1 MKKITITFFIA
12 FAIISAQSKVGTSAA
27 QFLGIGVGP
36 KSVAMGGAFTSIAD
50 DASTMYWNPGAIS
63 RLGSS
68 QTMFSSTNWLVD
80 TNINLLAAVLKLNSS
95 NAIGIF
101 FTQLDYG
108 EEEITDLYNQSGTNL
123 YWKAS
128 DLVTGLSYSRN
139 LTNRFSIGGSLKYIT
154 QKIYNESAS
163 AVALDVGLLYQSL
176 NEDFR
181 IGMSISNFGTDMTL
195 DGKDLLKTIDLDP
208 DNSGHNETIVA
219 KLKTDAWPLP
229 LFFRVGISSDII
241 NSDVIRLTVASDF
254 FMPSDDVE
262 SMNFGMEAGFL
273 GRVFLRAGYKAI
285 GDSASEEGLTMGIGA
300 QVYVSGFGMVVDYT
314 VQDFGKFGYIPH
326 WGLSVLLK

>member
-1 MKKITITFFIA
+1 MKKITITIIIA
-12 FAIISAQSKVGTSAA
+12 FAMISAQSKVGTSAA

-50 DASTMYWNPGAIS
+50 DASTLYWNPGAIS
-63 RLGSS
+63 RLENS
-68 QTMFSSTNWLVD
+68 QTMFSNTNWLVD
-80 TNINLLAAVLKLNSS
+80 TNINLLAGVLKLNNS

-108 EEEITDLYNQSGTNL
+108 EEEITDLYNQSGTDL

-128 DLVTGLSYSRN
+128 DLVTGLSYARN

-154 QKIYNESAS
+154 QKIHNESAS
-163 AVALDVGLLYQSL
+163 AVALDVGLLYQSA
-176 NEDFR
+176 NEAFR
-181 IGMSISNFGTDMTL
+181 IGMSISNFGTDMAL
-195 DGKDLLKTIDLDP
+195 DGKDLLQTIDLDP

-229 LFFRVGISSDII
+229 LFFRVGLSSDVI
-241 NSDVIRLTVASDF
+241 NTDVIRLTVASDF

-262 SMNFGMEAGFL
+262 SLNVGMEAGFL
-273 GRVFLRAGYKAI
+273 DRVFLRTGYKAI
-285 GDSASEEGLTMGIGA
+285 GDSASEEGLTLGIGA
-300 QVYVSGFGMVVDYT
+300 KVFVSGFGMLVDYT
-314 VQDFGKFGYIPH
+314 VQDFGKFDYIQH
-326 WGLSVLLK
+326 WGISVLLK

>member
-1 MKKITITFFIA
+1 
-12 FAIISAQSKVGTSAA
+12 
-27 QFLGIGVGP
+27 
-36 KSVAMGGAFTSIAD
+36 
-50 DASTMYWNPGAIS
+50 
-63 RLGSS
+63 
-68 QTMFSSTNWLVD
+68 MFSNASWLVD
-80 TNINLLAAVLKLNSS
+80 TNVNLLAAVLKLNRS

-139 LTNRFSIGGSLKYIT
+139 LTDRFSIGGSVKYIT

-163 AVALDVGLLYQSL
+163 TVALDVGLLYQSL
-176 NEDFR
+176 NETFR

-219 KLKTDAWPLP
+219 KLKTDSWPLP
-229 LFFRVGISSDII
+229 LFFRVGVSSDVL
-241 NSDVIRLTVASDF
+241 NTDVVRLTLASDF

-262 SMNFGMEAGFL
+262 SVNFGMEAGFL
-273 GRVFLRAGYKAI
+273 DRVFIRTGYKAI
-285 GDSASEEGLTMGIGA
+285 GDTASEEGLTFGIGA
-300 QVYVSGFGMVVDYT
+300 KVFVSGFGMVVDYT
-314 VQDFGKFGYIPH
+314 MQDFGKFGYIPH

>member
-12 FAIISAQSKVGTSAA
+12 LAIMSAQSKVGTSAA

-36 KSVAMGGAFTSIAD
+36 KSIGMGSAFTAIAD
-50 DASTMYWNPGAIS
+50 DASTLYWNPGAIS
-63 RLGSS
+63 RLEKS
-68 QTMFSSTNWLVD
+68 QTMFSSANWLVD
-80 TNINLLAAVLKLNSS
+80 TNVNLLAAVMKIGRSD
-95 NAIGIF
+95 AVGIF

-108 EEEITDLYNQSGTNL
+108 EEEITDLYNQSGTDL
-123 YWKAS
+123 YWKAT

-139 LTNRFSIGGSLKYIT
+139 MTDRFSIGGSLKYIS

-176 NEDFR
+176 SELFR
-181 IGMSISNFGTDMTL
+181 IGMSISNFGNDMTL
-195 DGKDLLKTIDLDP
+195 DGKDLFKTIDLDP

-229 LFFRVGISSDII
+229 LFFRVGLSSDII
-241 NSDVIRLTVASDF
+241 NTDVVDLTLAGDF

-262 SMNFGMEAGFL
+262 SVNFGMQAGFL
-273 GRVFLRAGYKAI
+273 DRVFFRAGYKAI
-285 GDSASEEGLTMGIGA
+285 GDSASEEGLTLGIGA
-300 QVYVSGFGMVVDYT
+300 KIYVSGLGFVVDYAA
-314 VQDFGKFGYIPH
+314 QDFGKFGYIQH
-326 WGLSVLLK
+326 WGMSVLLK

>member
-1 MKKITITFFIA
+1 MKKIIITFFIA

-36 KSVAMGGAFTSIAD
+36 KSVGMGGAFTAIAD
-50 DASTMYWNPGAIS
+50 DASTLYWNPGAIS
-63 RLGSS
+63 RLENS
-68 QTMFSSTNWLVD
+68 QTMFSSSNWLVD
-80 TNINLLAAVLKLNSS
+80 TNVNLLAAVLKIDPS
-95 NAIGIF
+95 NAVGIF

-108 EEEITDLYNQSGTNL
+108 DEEITDLYNQSGTNL
-123 YWKAS
+123 FWKAT

-139 LTNRFSIGGSLKYIT
+139 MTDRFSIGGSLKYIS

-176 NEDFR
+176 SEAFR
-181 IGMSISNFGTDMTL
+181 IGMSISNFGNDMTL
-195 DGKDLLKTIDLDP
+195 DGKDLFKTIDLDP

-229 LFFRVGISSDII
+229 LFFRVGLS
-241 NSDVIRLTVASDF
+241 SDVINTDVFDLTLAGDF

-262 SMNFGMEAGFL
+262 SVNFGLHLGFL
-273 GRVFLRAGYKAI
+273 DRVYFRTGYKAI
-285 GDSASEEGLTMGIGA
+285 GDDASEEGLTLGIGA
-300 QVYVSGFGMVVDYT
+300 KIFVSGLGFVVDYAA
-314 VQDFGKFGYIPH
+314 QDFGKFGYIQH
-326 WGLSVLLK
+326 WGMSILLK

>member
-300 QVYVSGFGMVVDYT
+300 KVYVGGFGMVVDYT